1 MGASP
6 ARLLQLPAFLSVT
19 AHGLP
24 DAPSPDFFAALRQKT
39 ALLHNCHLFRL
50 LRVWDVALY
59 PIGGGL
65 TRAGPRVRPLDGGR
79 GGWLG
84 GLYSPQPP
92 PPANPSPGVFQI
104 NGRIFIKV
112 MAAGTFAS
120 SVADGGGRGVASFAM
135 QAERLGAGMVSV
147 ACVIRHAGGEIRRR
161 CGFRGVRHSPCGR
174 RDWAQ
179 VWWPCVW
186 DSPVEISDMH
196 NILLCK

>member
-92 PPANPSPGVFQI
+92 APTYAPPGVFQA
-104 NGRIFIKV
+104 NGRKGAKV
-112 MAAGTFAS
+112 MMAETCGDSKRACPIPPSSPDRCHNFTPCCQPCKHPRCRQAGQ
-120 SVADGGGRGVASFAM
+120 G
-135 QAERLGAGMVSV
+135 QMVSAQSTTHPFPHGIPV
-147 ACVIRHAGGEIRRR
+147 GLIRHHAP
-161 CGFRGVRHSPCGR
+161 GF
-174 RDWAQ
+174 
-179 VWWPCVW
+179 
-186 DSPVEISDMH
+186 PVM
-196 NILLCK
+196 